1 MPEASRAPAAAG
13 RTGTDDAAATEI
25 AEATN
30 CLREMCP
37 FSALS
42 PHPTSTAT
50 TE

>member
-30 CLREMCP
+30 CLREMCLFQP
-37 FSALS
+37 CLLT
-42 PHPTSTAT
+42 PPTAT